1 MYKLEVFITTA
12 YILHIAPYERKFRSD
27 HSKKVTLYFTR
38 KNQLFIKSLKDEV
51 KQLLN

>member
-12 YILHIAPYERKFRSD
+12 YILHIALYERKFCSD
-27 HSKKVTLYFTR
+27 HSKEGNFVVYQKKINFL
-38 KNQLFIKSLKDEV
+38 LKDEV